1 MIQKEK
7 NTTGLFAPLLRL
19 CSFAALR
26 ETLCMK
32 N

>member
-7 NTTGLFAPLLRL
+7 NITGLFATPLRL